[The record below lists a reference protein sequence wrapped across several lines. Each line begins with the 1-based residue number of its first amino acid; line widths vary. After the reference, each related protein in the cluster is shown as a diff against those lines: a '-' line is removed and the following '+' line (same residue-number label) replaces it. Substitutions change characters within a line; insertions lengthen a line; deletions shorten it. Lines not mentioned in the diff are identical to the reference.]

1 MTNNSTKGGGG
12 REGRFSLSGPMRR
25 LLSYFGRH
33 RRWPIL
39 GVAAV
44 LCTNLIKISAPWV
57 LRHAIDSLVPGV
69 TQTRL
74 LYMGG
79 ALVLVALVQGGFYF
93 LQRRV
98 FARVARHIEFDLR
111 NDYYAHL
118 QKLPFAELSRK
129 HRTGDLMARGTDD
142 LAAVRVF
149 CETAV
154 MSAMDMLCAVL
165 LVVPVMIAISGWL
178 TLVSLLVLP
187 LVALA
192 TRYFSNRIHDRSVE
206 VQEQFGLLSSRAQE
220 SLAGVRVVRA
230 YGRGG
235 AEIEE
240 FAEAS
245 RELLRRNARLIK
257 VSAFLNP
264 ILQFLIG
271 LAFIAVFAFGGY
283 LIVNGGLTV
292 GQYVQM
298 KVYLG
303 FLIVPVVTFGWVV
316 SLFQRGRASM
326 ARIHQLMELA
336 PLSAREPE
344 AGGVARVAGEIEFRD
359 LTFRY
364 ADDAAPALEGVN
376 LRIPQGTTVAFVGSV
391 GSGKST
397 LLSLVPRLLEAAPG
411 QLLID
416 GRRADEIPPRALRS
430 AIGYVPQETFLFS
443 ETLAENI
450 GMGREGAT
458 RDEIERA
465 AEEAGLDEDIRDFP
479 EGFETL
485 VGERGM
491 MLSGGQKQRAAI
503 ARALLRRPAILI
515 LDDALSAVDTYTERR
530 ILAHL
535 RRAMRGR
542 TSLIATHRVSNLKD
556 ADLIVV
562 LEGGRVAETGSH
574 AELVARG
581 GIYATMFEKQMLE
594 EEMAAA

>member
-1 MTNNSTKGGGG
+1 MKDNSTKRRGA
-12 REGRFSLSGPMRR
+12 GRFRLSAPMRR
-25 LLSYFGRH
+25 LLGYFRRH
-33 RRWPIL
+33 RLWLAL
-39 GVAAV
+39 GVVSV
-44 LCTNLIKISAPWV
+44 LCTNLVKIGSPWV
-57 LRHAIDSLVPGV
+57 LRHAIDSLSQGV
-69 TQTRL
+69 TRTGL
-74 LYMGG
+74 SYLGG
-79 ALVLVALVQGGFYF
+79 ALVLVALVQGAFQF

-98 FARVARHIEFDLR
+98 FAHVARNVEFDLR

-118 QKLPFAELSRK
+118 QSLPFAELSRG
-129 HRTGDLMARGTDD
+129 HRTGDLMARGTND
-142 LAAVRVF
+142 LGAVRVF
-149 CETAV
+149 CETAL
-154 MSAMDMLCAVL
+154 MSAVDMLSAVL
-165 LVVPVMIAISGWL
+165 LVVPVMLAISGWL

-192 TRYFSNRIHDRSVE
+192 TRFFSNRIHDRSVE

-230 YGRGG
+230 YGRSA
-235 AEIEE
+235 AEVEE
-240 FAEAS
+240 FDAAG
-245 RELLRRNARLIK
+245 RELLRRNSRLIK
-257 VSAFLNP
+257 VSSFLNP

-271 LAFIAVFAFGGY
+271 LAFIAVFAFGAY
-283 LIVNGGLTV
+283 LIVNGRLTV

-326 ARIHQLMELA
+326 ARLHEIMELK
-336 PLSAREPE
+336 PQSSAGTDEPSGE
-344 AGGVARVAGEIEFRD
+344 FVAAGEIEFRD

-364 ADDAAPALEGVN
+364 TDDAEPALEGVN
-376 LRIPQGTTVAFVGSV
+376 LRIEPGSTVAFVGAV

-397 LLSLVPRLLEAAPG
+397 LLSLIPRLLEAGPG
-411 QLLID
+411 QVLID
-416 GRRADEIPPRALRS
+416 GRPAERIPPRALRS

-450 GMGREGAT
+450 GMGRAGAT
-458 RDEIERA
+458 RAEIERA
-465 AEEAGLDEDIRDFP
+465 AEEAGLADDVRDFS

-503 ARALLRRPAILI
+503 ARALVRRPAILI

-530 ILAHL
+530 ILGHL
-535 RRAMRGR
+535 RRVMRGR
-542 TSLIATHRVSNLKD
+542 TCLVASHRLSNLRE

-562 LEGGRVAETGSH
+562 LRDGRVAEQGTH
-574 AELVARG
+574 AELLARG
-581 GIYATMFEKQMLE
+581 GVYAEMFEKQVLE